1 MEKTNKLHYAKQ
13 ALLAVIILTTAASC
27 DNADNGKKTL
37 VKSKG
42 LPSELLVVVD
52 RDVWKTD
59 LRDTIENIVEAQVT
73 GLMQAEKMFR
83 ITRIFSDNYERTYT
97 TMHSKL
103 FVHVDP
109 SIKKTIMGINRDV
122 TARPQIEVT
131 ITSPTP
137 DQLRDYLHRNS
148 QQIQDIIADAQID
161 MRVAQLRKKYSKRVS
176 DDLHK
181 TLGMT
186 IRVPENLTATKRGK
200 DFLWGGTNLNQKDL
214 NIVIYRYGWDGSN
227 EFDLT
232 RYVSKRD
239 SVMKINIPGERAD
252 QWMETTREKDQPLAF
267 GRTRHIDG
275 KQVYEV
281 RGLWQVRN
289 AALGGPFVSLVRIDS
304 TTHQVIAAEGFV
316 YSPSTDKRDLLRQME
331 AALRTLEKTKTK

>member
-1 MEKTNKLHYAKQ
+1 MKKTQQLHYAKQ
-13 ALLAVIILTTAASC
+13 VVLAIAVLFSITSC
-27 DNADNGKKTL
+27 DNVSNTKKTL

-52 RDVWKTD
+52 RQLWQTD
-59 LRDTIENIVEAQVT
+59 LRDSIENIVEAQVP

-83 ITRIFSDNYERTYT
+83 ITRIFSDNYERSYT

-109 SIKKTIMGINRDV
+109 SVKKPIIGINRNV
-122 TARPQIEVT
+122 TAYPQIELTVT
-131 ITSPTP
+131 APNP
-137 DQLRDYLHRNS
+137 DQLREYLHRNS
-148 QQIQDIIADAQID
+148 AKIQDIIADAQIE
-161 MRVAQLRKKYSKRVS
+161 MRVVQLRKKYSKKVS
-176 DDLHK
+176 DDLRK

-186 IRVPENLTATKRGK
+186 IRVPESLSATKCAK
-200 DFLWGGTNLNQKDL
+200 EFLWGGTNLNQKDL
-214 NIVIYRYGWDGSN
+214 NIVVYRYDWDGSN
-227 EFDLT
+227 EFDPI

-252 QWMETTREKDQPLAF
+252 QWMETVREKDQPLVIC
-267 GRTRHIDG
+267 RIRNIDN
-275 KQVYEV
+275 KQVYEA

-289 AALGGPFVSLVRIDS
+289 AALGGPFTSLVRIDS
-304 TTHQVIAAEGFV
+304 TARKVIVAEGFV

-331 AALRTLEKTKTK
+331 AALRTLEKPTTK